1 MAQKP
6 RVYGYWRWNR
16 SQAHRLEREKYDLFH
31 PRATVIRLIGSSDN
45 QLGAGNTARKWPRMF
60 PKKGIISKEMDPLP
74 TIFFLKGHVNV
85 SFPECTY
92 SFMANHNDYNDYF
105 MLFAAK
111 SHCQE
116 TCWRCTNEQPRTSHC
131 PSCPSWRFL
140 ASHPPMIT
148 SRVFQTQQGQT
159 CHFFPQVPRGAKFT
173 RFLTVFTLIFRA
185 LDFCWK
191 VSSLQNWP
199 RTM

>member
-16 SQAHRLEREKYDLFH
+16 SQAHRLEREKYDVFH

-45 QLGAGNTARKWPRMF
+45 QLGAGNTARKWPRMS
-60 PKKGIISKEMDPLP
+60 PKKGIVSKEMDPLP
-74 TIFFLKGHVNV
+74 TIFFLRGHV

-92 SFMANHNDYNDYF
+92 SFMANHNDYF

-116 TCWRCTNEQPRTSHC
+116 TCWRCTNEQPRTSQS

-159 CHFFPQVPRGAKFT
+159 CHFFPQVPRGAKLSQIFDRFT
-173 RFLTVFTLIFRA
+173 MIFRA

>member
-1 MAQKP
+1 M
-6 RVYGYWRWNR
+6 
-16 SQAHRLEREKYDLFH
+16 
-31 PRATVIRLIGSSDN
+31 IRLIGSSDN

-116 TCWRCTNEQPRTSHC
+116 TC
-131 PSCPSWRFL
+131 
-140 ASHPPMIT
+140 
-148 SRVFQTQQGQT
+148 
-159 CHFFPQVPRGAKFT
+159 
-173 RFLTVFTLIFRA
+173 
-185 LDFCWK
+185 
-191 VSSLQNWP
+191 
-199 RTM
+199 